1 LKLRHCPS
9 GARDRRVAEPHHAVE
24 IEHPVQGTRA
34 CHASIE
40 RVPRFSP
47 FPGIRYAHDDLA
59 AVTAPPYDVI
69 DEDERRRLVER
80 HPHNVVRVD
89 LPVGGDDP
97 YAGAAATFRQ
107 WLVDGVLQTDSPSL
121 YLYRM
126 TFADESRR
134 RHGTLGVIGALGL
147 EPPGTGDVLPHEH
160 TTPKAKSDRLDL
172 LRATTTNL
180 SPVWGL
186 SLAGGLSKLL
196 DPSAARSLGS
206 WRDDDGVEHEL
217 WHVTDEAALDAITE
231 SVASAPVV
239 IADGHHR
246 YETCL
251 TFADERPDLPG
262 ANATLCY
269 VVELVEEQLTVQP
282 IHRLVGGLPA
292 DFDCLAAF
300 DPFFDIVV
308 LGPIDDSSADRM
320 SEHGGLVLV
329 HPHGTRL
336 LRPKPHAF
344 SGSPQLDSERLDAA
358 LATWPDHTVRFQHG
372 VHNVVRAV
380 ERGEADA
387 GVLLRPPTVEQI
399 AATAH
404 AREKMP
410 PKSTFFWPKPRTGT
424 VFRSLD

>member
-1 LKLRHCPS
+1 
-9 GARDRRVAEPHHAVE
+9 
-24 IEHPVQGTRA
+24 
-34 CHASIE
+34 
-40 RVPRFSP
+40 VPRFSP
-47 FPGIRYAHDDLA
+47 FPGIRYAQDDLGS
-59 AVTAPPYDVI
+59 VTAPPYDVI
-69 DEDERRRLVER
+69 DGEERQRLVDR
-80 HPHNVVRVD
+80 HPHNVVRID

-97 YAGAAATFRQ
+97 YADAAATFQ
-107 WLVDGVLQTDSPSL
+107 AWLRDGVLSTDVPSL

-126 TFADESRR
+126 TFADETGR
-134 RHGTLGVIGALGL
+134 RHRTLGVIGALGL

-172 LRATTTNL
+172 LRATTANL

-196 DPSAARSLGS
+196 DPSDARDLGAWS
-206 WRDDDGVEHEL
+206 DDDGVEHEL
-217 WHVTDEAALDAITE
+217 WQLSDEATFDAIAE

-251 TFADERPDLPG
+251 AFARERPDLPS
-262 ANATLCY
+262 ADATLCY
-269 VVELVEEQLTVQP
+269 IVELVEEQLTVQP
-282 IHRLVGGLPA
+282 IHRLVSGLPA
-292 DFDCLAAF
+292 GFDCLAAF
-300 DPFFDIVV
+300 EAFFEIVDV
-308 LGPIDDSSADRM
+308 GPVDDTIDERM
-320 SEHGGLVLV
+320 TEHGGLVLV
-329 HPHGTRL
+329 HPHGVRL
-336 LRPKPHAF
+336 LLPRAAALPDSAE
-344 SGSPQLDSERLDAA
+344 LDSQRLDAA
-358 LATWPDHTVRFQHG
+358 LATWPAHTIRFQHG
-372 VHNVVRAV
+372 VDNIVRAI

>member
-1 LKLRHCPS
+1 
-9 GARDRRVAEPHHAVE
+9 
-24 IEHPVQGTRA
+24 
-34 CHASIE
+34 
-40 RVPRFSP
+40 VPRFSP
-47 FPGIRYAHDDLA
+47 FPGIRYAQDDLG

-69 DEDERRRLVER
+69 DDQERQRLFER

-89 LPVGGDDP
+89 LPVGGGDP
-97 YAGAAATFRQ
+97 YADAAATFRR
-107 WLVDGVLQTDSPSL
+107 WLEDEVLEIDTPSL

-126 TFADESRR
+126 TFADETGR
-134 RHGTLGVIGALGL
+134 RHQTLGVIGALGL

-186 SLAGGLSKLL
+186 SLASGLSKLL
-196 DPSAARSLGS
+196 DPADAEALGS
-206 WRDDDGVEHEL
+206 WHDDDGVEHEL
-217 WHVTDEAALDAITE
+217 WHLTDEAALDAIAG

-251 TFADERPDLPG
+251 TFAHERPDLPG
-262 ANATLCY
+262 ADATLCY
-269 VVELVEEQLTVQP
+269 VVELIEHQLTVQP
-282 IHRLVGGLPA
+282 IHRLLSGLPA
-292 DFDCLAAF
+292 DVDCLAAF
-300 DPFFDIVV
+300 EPFFDIIDV
-308 LGPIDDSSADRM
+308 GPVDNTIGERM
-320 SEHGGLVLV
+320 TEHGGLVLV
-329 HPHGTRL
+329 HAHGTRL
-336 LRPKPHAF
+336 LRPKPDAF
-344 SGSPQLDSERLDAA
+344 PSSPELDSERLDAA
-358 LATWPDHTVRFQHG
+358 LAAWPEHSVRFQHG
-372 VHNVVRAV
+372 VDNVVRAV

-387 GVLLRPPTVEQI
+387 GVLLRSPTVEQI

-424 VFRSLD
+424 VFRSLT